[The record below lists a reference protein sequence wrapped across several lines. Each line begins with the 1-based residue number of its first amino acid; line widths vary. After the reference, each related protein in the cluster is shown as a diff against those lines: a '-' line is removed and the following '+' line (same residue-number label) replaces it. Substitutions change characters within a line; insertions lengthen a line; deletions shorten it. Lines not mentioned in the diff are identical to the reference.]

1 MVFWYLTI
9 YLIFTVF
16 ALLLCLQLAVI
27 LKYYDTQINIII
39 ITHKFG
45 YILKNVSAVLASAF
59 SYVSGWRYWSERYF
73 VSFHKSM
80 HNSRNL
86 RAAFWNKNW
95 LEYVTDCRA
104 DDNMYTAIARKVV
117 GESARDHPETYCGS
131 VWVHFSSKK
140 FERMVREVMDVCL
153 RVLKK
158 SNKSRFDSYR
168 IRNQEQ
174 CIDNLSRSSCIHL
187 IALS

>member
-16 ALLLCLQLAVI
+16 ALILCLQLAGI

-59 SYVSGWRYWSERYF
+59 SYVSGWRFWSERYF

-95 LEYVTDCRA
+95 LEYVTDCRT
-104 DDNMYTAIARKVV
+104 MTMCIQLLRERLSEKVHAIIPKGIV
-117 GESARDHPETYCGS
+117 GRFEFTFLQRNLKEWYKRSWTY
-131 VWVHFSSKK
+131 
-140 FERMVREVMDVCL
+140 VC
-153 RVLKK
+153 
-158 SNKSRFDSYR
+158 
-168 IRNQEQ
+168 E
-174 CIDNLSRSSCIHL
+174 C
-187 IALS
+187 